1 MKTLQSVWNGKHW
14 DDVED
19 IKRLNSDNTLVLLFG
34 SITNGKEAIKQLREY
49 LPDAL
54 LTGCSTA
61 GEVSGIQVHDNAL
74 VVTII
79 CFEKTP
85 IRMLRLKIPGE
96 DFNQKDIGIQ
106 MAKQLMETPNLRH
119 ILVLSDGLHVN
130 GCMLTEGFEC
140 AVPEHIKV
148 TGGLAGD
155 SEAFNQTYVLY
166 QEEVAEKQIV
176 AVGFYGDSIS
186 VSYGSRG
193 GWSPFGLQ
201 RTITHSEENTLYEL
215 DDENAL
221 DIYKSYL
228 GELSSDLPASGLRFP
243 LEITDP
249 NKSTKLVRTLL
260 GVDETTGSITF
271 AGNIPKG
278 ATAMLMRANVETLIN
293 GAQDAAGVCRKDMGA
308 SPQLAILI
316 SCVGRKTLL
325 SQLVEDE
332 VEAVKDELGSSTLL
346 CGFYSY
352 GEIAPY
358 DRHYP
363 SELHNQTMTIT
374 AFSET

>member
-1 MKTLQSVWNGKHW
+1 MKTLQSVWDGKHW
-14 DDVED
+14 QSSED
-19 IKRLNSDNTLVLLFG
+19 IKRLNSDNTLALLFG
-34 SITNGKEAIKQLREY
+34 SINNGKDAIKQLRNH
-49 LPDAL
+49 LPNAS

-61 GEVSGIQVHDNAL
+61 GEVSGVQVHDSAL
-74 VVTII
+74 VVTIV

-85 IRMLRLKIPGE
+85 IRMLRLKIPSE
-96 DFNQKDIGIQ
+96 DTNQKDIGIQ
-106 MAKQLMETPNLRH
+106 MAKQLMETPNLQH

-130 GCMLTEGFEC
+130 GCMLTEGFDC
-140 AVPEHIKV
+140 AVPEHVKV

-155 SEAFNQTYVLY
+155 SEAFDQTHVLY
-166 QEEVAEKQIV
+166 QDEVAEKQVV

-201 RTITHSEENTLYEL
+201 RKITHSEENTLYEL

-221 DIYKSYL
+221 EIYKSYL
-228 GELSSDLPASGLRFP
+228 GELASNLPASGLRFP

-249 NKSTKLVRTLL
+249 SKSTKLVRTLL
-260 GVDETTGSITF
+260 SIDETSGSITF
-271 AGNIPKG
+271 AGNVPAG
-278 ATAMLMRANVETLIN
+278 ATAMLMRANVETLIE
-293 GAQDAAGVCRKDMGA
+293 GAQSAAEVCRKNMED
-308 SPQLAILI
+308 SPQFAILI
-316 SCVGRKTLL
+316 SCVGRKILL
-325 SQLVEDE
+325 KQLVEDE

>member
-1 MKTLQSVWNGKHW
+1 MKTLQSVWDGKHW
-14 DDVED
+14 QDAEE
-19 IKRLNSDNTLVLLFG
+19 IKQLNSDNTLVLLFG
-34 SITNGKEAIKQLREY
+34 SINNENHAIQQLRNY

-54 LTGCSTA
+54 LAGCSTA
-61 GEVSGIQVHDNAL
+61 GEVSGVRVHDNAL
-74 VVTII
+74 VVTVI

-85 IRMLRLKIPGE
+85 IRMLRLKMPDE
-96 DFNQKDIGIQ
+96 EVNQKDIGIQ
-106 MAKQLMETPNLRH
+106 MAKQLMETPDLQH

-155 SEAFNQTYVLY
+155 NESFDKTYVLY
-166 QEEVAEKQIV
+166 QDDVAEKQIV
-176 AVGFYGDSIS
+176 AVGFYGESIS
-186 VSYGSRG
+186 VGYGSRG
-193 GWSPFGLQ
+193 GWSPFGLE
-201 RTITHSEENTLYEL
+201 RKITHSEENTLYEL

-228 GELSSDLPASGLRFP
+228 GELASTLPASGLRFP
-243 LEITDP
+243 LEINDP
-249 NKSTKLVRTLL
+249 SKSTKLVRTLL
-260 GVDETTGSITF
+260 SIDETSGSITF
-271 AGNIPKG
+271 AGNVPSG
-278 ATAMLMRANVETLIN
+278 ATAMLMRANVETLIE
-293 GAQDAAGVCRKDMGA
+293 GAQTAAEVCRQDMEN
-308 SPQLAILI
+308 SPQFAILI
-316 SCVGRKTLL
+316 SCVGRKILL
-325 SQLVEDE
+325 KQLVEDE
-332 VEAVKDELGSSTLL
+332 VEAVKDELGPSTLL